1 MMLDKKEVIE
11 GGVVVVN
18 CSVPEEKAPVH
29 FTIEKF
35 ELNIRGAKKKRE
47 KNSQNQNF
55 VALEFTV
62 EEQDRAIFFQCQA
75 KIFSGSN
82 VESSRL
88 MRSELVTVRGQ
99 SPTLLSIILPGLL
112 IWSGE
117 TEPRI
122 GKGLRP
128 LLLKTVLCLLL
139 LFCSGV

>member
-35 ELNIRGAKKKRE
+35 ELNIRGVKKKRE

-139 LFCSGV
+139 LFCIGV